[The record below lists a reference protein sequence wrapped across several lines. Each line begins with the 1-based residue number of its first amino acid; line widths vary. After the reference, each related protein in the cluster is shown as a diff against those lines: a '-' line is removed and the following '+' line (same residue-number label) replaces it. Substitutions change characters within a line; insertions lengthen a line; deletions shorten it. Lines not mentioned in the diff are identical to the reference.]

1 MKLKVSM
8 VYSFEENKNGLRKK
22 NKTLLE
28 REFDKAFTCA
38 IDEENAGGTWK
49 ACLTVQEKRNFVL
62 SFNKPSI
69 HQYVGQC
76 WMHVGDLDRFADN

>member
-38 IDEENAGGTWK
+38 IDEENAGGT
-49 ACLTVQEKRNFVL
+49 
-62 SFNKPSI
+62 
-69 HQYVGQC
+69 
-76 WMHVGDLDRFADN
+76 